1 MSLDKA
7 TVARIARLARIKVPA
22 EETEA
27 LAADLSR
34 ILAFVE
40 QLNELDCKDVPPMT
54 SGGVAGGRTMKLR
67 RRPDQVTDG
76 NLQERVLA
84 NAPQAQDGYFAVPK
98 VVE

>member
-7 TVARIARLARIKVPA
+7 TVAKIARLARIKVPDA
-22 EETEA
+22 EADA

-40 QLNELDCKDVPPMT
+40 QLNEVDVAGVEPVT
-54 SGGVAGGRTMKLR
+54 SGGAGGRAMKLR
-67 RRPDQVTDG
+67 RRADQVTEP
-76 NLQERVLA
+76 NQQEKILA
-84 NAPQAQDGYFAVPK
+84 NAPEAMEGYFAVPK

>member
-54 SGGVAGGRTMKLR
+54 SGGAGGRVMKLR
-67 RRPDQVTDG
+67 RRPDVVTEP
-76 NLQERVLA
+76 NLQDKVLA
-84 NAPQAQDGYFAVPK
+84 NAPEAEDGYFAVPK
-98 VVE
+98 VIE

>member
-7 TVARIARLARIKVPA
+7 TVARIARLARIKVPPQ
-22 EETEA
+22 EEEA

-40 QLNELDCKDVPPMT
+40 QLNELDCKDVPPM
-54 SGGVAGGRTMKLR
+54 AGGRAMKLR
-67 RRPDQVTDG
+67 RRPDEVTEG
-76 NLQERVLA
+76 NLQDKVLA
-84 NAPQAQDGYFAVPK
+84 NAPEAHDGYFAVPK

>member
-7 TVARIARLARIKVPA
+7 TVARIARLARIKVLPEEA
-22 EETEA
+22 ET

-40 QLNELDCKDVPPMT
+40 QLNEVDCANVEPM
-54 SGGVAGGRTMKLR
+54 SGGGGRTMKMR
-67 RRPDQVTDG
+67 RRADVVTEPD
-76 NLQERVLA
+76 LQEKVLA
-84 NAPQAQDGYFAVPK
+84 NAPEAHDGYFAVPK

>member
-7 TVARIARLARIKVPA
+7 TVAKIARLARIKVPA
-22 EETEA
+22 EEAEA

-40 QLNELDCKDVPPMT
+40 QLNEVDCSGVEPMT
-54 SGGVAGGRTMKLR
+54 SGGAGGRTMKLR
-67 RRPDQVTDG
+67 RRPDEVTEP
-76 NLQERVLA
+76 NLQEKVLA
-84 NAPQAQDGYFAVPK
+84 NAPEAVEGYFAVPK